1 MTTFEESREDFIY
14 SQFTEE
20 EVNEL
25 QMQGLY
31 DKYVKG
37 QISFVEVCVR
47 FKDQGI

>member
-1 MTTFEESREDFIY
+1 VTTFEESREDFIY

>member
-1 MTTFEESREDFIY
+1 MTPQESREDFLY

-25 QMQGLY
+25 RVQGIY

-37 QISFVEVCVR
+37 NISFVEVCVR